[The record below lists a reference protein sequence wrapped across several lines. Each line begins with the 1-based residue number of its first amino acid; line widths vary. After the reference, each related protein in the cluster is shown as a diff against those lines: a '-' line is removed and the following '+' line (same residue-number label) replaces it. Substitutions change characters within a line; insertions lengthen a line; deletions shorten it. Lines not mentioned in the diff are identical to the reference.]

1 MKWNETR
8 RIGAILAC
16 FYVARVWQR
25 QLGFLVSL
33 SLSKVSSVRTSH
45 TARLTVGT
53 RAPSIRRLRNH
64 IRSQVWRHV
73 TLTDCKKVPY
83 STYCTV
89 NGNPGAGYLHVWI
102 SGILWTC
109 QTRILLPNTDQLTTG
124 QSRCERDTH
133 KQNIVEKVCVNWN
146 HPSVWVNWFRP
157 IGLQLMNDA
166 VSVTVAS
173 CIHIGLLG
181 HDGTA
186 QYCSVIS
193 QCGCAFSVMRQ
204 QNIARVITCTH
215 QQQQYVDRALR
226 NL

>member
-1 MKWNETR
+1 MTFAEMLLR
-8 RIGAILAC
+8 RQNRKQVLNITL
-16 FYVARVWQR
+16 R
-25 QLGFLVSL
+25 QLLFSL

-73 TLTDCKKVPY
+73 TLTKTVKKVPY

-173 CIHIGLLG
+173 CIHNYRPTGTRWNSAVLQCNQSVRVGVLG
-181 HDGTA
+181 DAPTE
-186 QYCSVIS
+186 YCSRNS
-193 QCGCAFSVMRQ
+193 L
-204 QNIARVITCTH
+204 TCTH